1 MARRP
6 YPEEHEENERWLV
19 SYADFITLLFAFFVV
34 MYAVSSIEEKKL
46 NLVSKGI
53 NEALGQPSSVK
64 KESAAPLASELL
76 QLQTIERQRILS
88 AQIETAQMRAMADA
102 LAEKLAPLLRQGQVR
117 LSKTARGL
125 RIEINASILFAP
137 AEASLNTQS
146 LMAIQSIAEVL
157 APHANPIE
165 IEGYTDDQAISTAEF
180 PSNWE
185 LSAAR
190 ASRVVR
196 RLADFGINENRMR
209 AIGYAANLPVT
220 GNLTVQGRLRN
231 RRVEILILSI

>member
-1 MARRP
+1 MR
-6 YPEEHEENERWLV
+6 YWLDLQAV
-19 SYADFITLLFAFFVV
+19 FPPSPRKYWATLAANL
-34 MYAVSSIEEKKL
+34 AVEP
-46 NLVSKGI
+46 V
-53 NEALGQPSSVK
+53 
-64 KESAAPLASELL
+64 
-76 QLQTIERQRILS
+76 
-88 AQIETAQMRAMADA
+88 
-102 LAEKLAPLLRQGQVR
+102 
-117 LSKTARGL
+117 
-125 RIEINASILFAP
+125 
-137 AEASLNTQS
+137 
-146 LMAIQSIAEVL
+146 

-220 GNLTVQGRLRN
+220 SNTTVEGRLRN
-231 RRVEILILSI
+231 RRVELLILSI